1 MATRV
6 KVIDDFNGIM
16 ENYDPSRNVS
26 RNVMTRYEKAKV
38 IGMRLEQLARG
49 ALSTIDTTGYT
60 NIRDICLQ
68 ELKEKK
74 IPFIIMRPLPNNN
87 KEYWRLSDLII
98 L

>member
-1 MATRV
+1 MTSRV
-6 KVIDDFNGIM
+6 KIIEDFDTVM
-16 ENYDPSRNVS
+16 KNYDPTKNVS
-26 RNVMTRYEKAKV
+26 RNVMTRFEKAKI

-74 IPFIIMRPLPNNN
+74 IPFVIMRPLPNNN
-87 KEYWRLSDLII
+87 KEYWRISDLII